1 MALNKLAAGDTQ
13 PDVLPRPPVDM
24 DADAPVVENEISFG
38 KSSLALPLPSVIDS
52 VSNTMALCELA

>member
-13 PDVLPRPPVDM
+13 SDAPITSLPRPPVDM

-38 KSSLALPLPSVIDS
+38 KSQLLASPF
-52 VSNTMALCELA
+52 ALV